1 MSTLPADEHDL
12 LGDPIKPMPAMDAP
26 LPWRV
31 YRMNDTDWFMAR
43 TIDEAMTEYVRH
55 TGCPIEE
62 SCEGVRELTDE
73 EMERLKFRF
82 WLEGPEH
89 PPREHKCT
97 FREELERRVSRRPKP
112 ETFASTEY

>member
-1 MSTLPADEHDL
+1 MNNIPSEPKDL
-12 LGDPIKPMPAMDAP
+12 LGDPVAATPAMNAP

-43 TIDEAMTEYVRH
+43 TIEEAMTEYVRQC
-55 TGCPIEE
+55 GGPIEE
-62 SCEGVRELTDE
+62 TCEGVRELTDE
-73 EMERLKFRF
+73 EMDRLQFIF

-89 PPREHKCT
+89 PPRDHKHS
-97 FREELERRVSRRPKP
+97 FRVELARRVSRRPKP